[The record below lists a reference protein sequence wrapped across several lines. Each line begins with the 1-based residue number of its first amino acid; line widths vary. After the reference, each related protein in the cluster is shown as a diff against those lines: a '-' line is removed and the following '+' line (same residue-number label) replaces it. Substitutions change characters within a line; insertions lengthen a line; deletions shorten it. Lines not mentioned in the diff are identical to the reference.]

1 MYRCSFRRVH
11 FWIWFNFGE
20 MQSVLPSPKKTKCA
34 ATPPSGE
41 EARAGPSRHRCCSS
55 VCRGPPSPATKHVG
69 RPTRQEAWVERVQR
83 ALRADGREELSAFI
97 KESKKKTSMT
107 AFGESQK
114 RVHADF
120 LHVRTSPALRFV
132 VEIWM
137 MLPSVFS
144 HFENAL
150 CHVASQRAVHSADV
164 GIGSSAR

>member
-41 EARAGPSRHRCCSS
+41 EARAGPSRHRCCSRFA
-55 VCRGPPSPATKHVG
+55 VAPPSPATKHVG

-97 KESKKKTSMT
+97 KESKKKKNFNDSLRRIPE
-107 AFGESQK
+107 ARSRRLSPRANVSCAQIRGGNLDDASFGVLS
-114 RVHADF
+114 F
-120 LHVRTSPALRFV
+120 
-132 VEIWM
+132 
-137 MLPSVFS
+137 
-144 HFENAL
+144 
-150 CHVASQRAVHSADV
+150 
-164 GIGSSAR
+164 